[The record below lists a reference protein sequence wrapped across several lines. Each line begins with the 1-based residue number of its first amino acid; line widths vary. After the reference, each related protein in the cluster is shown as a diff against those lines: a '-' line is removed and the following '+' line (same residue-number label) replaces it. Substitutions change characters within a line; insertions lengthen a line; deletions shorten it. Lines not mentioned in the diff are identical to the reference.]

1 MKDFAGKTI
10 IEFER
15 TFSHKQLFL
24 YQDLLR
30 VNMKV
35 NGKRVY
41 LVKHPYQL
49 LQLHPLLK
57 VDF

>member
-1 MKDFAGKTI
+1 MKDFAGKSI

-35 NGKRVY
+35 NGTRGY
-41 LVKHPYQL
+41 LVNHPYHL
-49 LQLHPLLK
+49 LQLRPLLR
-57 VDF
+57 